1 MVRSG
6 MVEAAVTGGT
16 EATITVG
23 TMKGWEALRVMAE
36 DTCRPFS
43 KDRTGMVLGEG
54 AAIFVFETLERAKAR
69 GARIYAEV
77 AGFGMSSDARDITLP
92 DPNGAARAIN
102 GALRDA
108 RLNPDDHDDANAH
121 CTRNAAN
128 DRPVTKAQTPP
139 IVMNQHNTA

>member
-102 GALRDA
+102 EIGRASWRE
-108 RLNPDDHDDANAH
+108 RV
-121 CTRNAAN
+121 CQY
-128 DRPVTKAQTPP
+128 V
-139 IVMNQHNTA
+139 

>member
-54 AAIFVFETLERAKAR
+54 AAIFVFETLEHAKAR
-69 GARIYAEV
+69 GGRIYAEV
-77 AGFGMSSDARDITLP
+77 AGFGMRPDAKDITLP

-102 GALRDA
+102 GALRAPRATPEDS
-108 RLNPDDHDDANAH
+108 PYANTNDPGTAPRHAH
-121 CTRNAAN
+121 AKKT
-128 DRPVTKAQTPP
+128 
-139 IVMNQHNTA
+139 H